1 MGKYRYTGK
10 TIEAFNAFPIWL
22 IKGNEYEMLVRHQM
36 GEIPHYGYFIDES
49 GNTRRVP
56 MKVMEKING

>member
-1 MGKYRYTGK
+1 MRYRYIGE

-22 IKGNEYEMLVRHQM
+22 IKGNEYEMLNYDEM
-36 GEIPHYGYFIDES
+36 NEKPHYGRLIDES

-56 MKVMEKING
+56 MKVMIKCE